1 MKGLPADKVA
11 RVVGMLE
18 AGARVSVTDERKGD
32 DKVIAEGIIRDI
44 SFQEEAAYIYL
55 NTGYY
60 VVILPAI
67 HSECAH

>member
-1 MKGLPADKVA
+1 MRGMPADKVA

-18 AGARVSVTDERKGD
+18 AGAKVSVSDERKR
-32 DKVIAEGIIRDI
+32 DKIIAEGIIRDI

-55 NTGYY
+55 NSGYY
-60 VVILPAI
+60 VVVLPAI